1 MERRQSII
9 EEEDV
14 ELATFDAR
22 YQLDPVDY
30 SIEKWK
36 QNSSIG
42 VKQSSY
48 DLFQKSMAYAKT
60 PQQIRVIFEEKQEQR
75 KNKPDTSLE
84 NIFEPLN
91 QLREQLQNGN
101 STSLFGAILKIP
113 NNQIDVSFTF
123 DAC

>member
-113 NNQIDVSFTF
+113 NNQIDVSFSF
-123 DAC
+123 DVS